1 MSIWER
7 KNNNGSV
14 GKRKMMIGI
23 WEGIKEDGY
32 DGKG

>member
-7 KNNNGSV
+7 KNNNGYV
-14 GKRKMMIGI
+14 GKRKMMIDI

-32 DGKG
+32 YRKG